1 MKMKRLLRLIV
12 ISSFVFIAYSAASGQ
27 AKEIANDTKAAANKA
42 ADATANAAEKSAKSV
57 KNFGRH
63 TVEVTENIVASKPV
77 EAGKY
82 YTVKTWDGAKWVS
95 KQVWYTTKKAGTATK
110 NAVKN

>member
-1 MKMKRLLRLIV
+1 M

-27 AKEIANDTKAAANKA
+27 TKEIANDTKAAANKA
-42 ADATANAAEKSAKSV
+42 ADVTKTAAEKTAKSV

-82 YTVKTWDGAKWVS
+82 YTVKTWDGTKWVS
-95 KQVWYTTKKAGTATK
+95 KQVWYTTKKTG
-110 NAVKN
+110 NAVKNAVTN